1 MKTTAVILAAGK
13 SERLPG
19 AVPKQFRPVAG
30 MPVLAHTLRRFE
42 RCDAVSDVVIVVPEQ
57 YLPYTGESIVE
68 RFGIEKVRAVVA
80 GGDSRFESVIRG
92 LDALPKETEIVVM
105 HDAVRPLVT
114 PDLIDKTVRTCIDE
128 GTAVAAIV
136 AGDAV
141 KRVENGYV
149 LATLDRERMYLVQT
163 PQAFKRGL
171 LVESY
176 ANASDHYSDD
186 ASVVE
191 AAGHKVRI
199 VEGDLE
205 NLKIVRPRDLDLVRF
220 CLSNVDGEAN
230 G

>member
-42 RCDAVSDVVIVVPEQ
+42 RCDAVSDVIVVVPEE
-57 YLPYTGESIVE
+57 YVPYTGESIVE
-68 RFGIEKVRAVVA
+68 RFEIKKVRSVIA
-80 GGDSRFESVIRG
+80 GGDSRFESVLRG
-92 LDALPKETEIVVM
+92 LNALAKDTEIVVT
-105 HDAVRPLVT
+105 HDAVRPLVS
-114 PDLIDKTVRTCIDE
+114 PDLIAETVRICVDE
-128 GTAVAAIV
+128 NSAVTAVV

-163 PQAFKRGL
+163 PQAFKHGL

-199 VEGDLE
+199 VEGDPM